1 MLAHF
6 QPIST
11 QHQKSKEPISP
22 LDHFMS
28 FKTVY
33 QNVSVQY
40 EKLIFAS
47 ASFYKLQCKLF
58 GLLLSNNNLLSTGS
72 DLPDDIAGYWIFTD
86 DMNFNTGY
94 PKAILESVNE
104 TDFLYLT
111 NVSNVPSKVRTLTG
125 NWAPI
130 WNQED
135 KGEIRVGNI

>member
-1 MLAHF
+1 MNH
-6 QPIST
+6 
-11 QHQKSKEPISP
+11 
-22 LDHFMS
+22 
-28 FKTVY
+28 
-33 QNVSVQY
+33 
-40 EKLIFAS
+40 
-47 ASFYKLQCKLF
+47 
-58 GLLLSNNNLLSTGS
+58 NLLPKGS